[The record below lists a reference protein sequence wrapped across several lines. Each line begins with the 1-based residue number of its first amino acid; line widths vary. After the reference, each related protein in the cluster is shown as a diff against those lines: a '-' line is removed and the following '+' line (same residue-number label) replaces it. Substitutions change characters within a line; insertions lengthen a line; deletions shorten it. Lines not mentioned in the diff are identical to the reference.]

1 MLTRRLT
8 RRAALLASAAVPAS
22 LAFAKPAAA
31 QQASTLRIAM
41 TLADIPATDGAP
53 DQGTEGIRFMG
64 YTLYDPLVAW
74 DLSSATEPAK
84 LVPGL
89 ATKWY
94 QDPADPTKWIFELR
108 QGVKFHHGAT
118 FTADDVI
125 FSLERALN
133 DKAPHFD
140 RIGRA
145 VLIAALW
152 PLVAYRKIDDYKVEL
167 QTNGVDTLMPSLLNR
182 FPIVSASNFEKV
194 GKDWQAYRKSPSGTG
209 PWKMRA
215 WTPRERAELERNTEY
230 WNKDRIPK
238 SERMVLL
245 PIPDVSTRSAALL
258 SGRVDWIEAP
268 APDSLDKL
276 RAGGCKIE
284 TNAIPHMWPYTLSML
299 PGAPTAD
306 IRVRK
311 ALNLAID
318 RDAIV
323 KVLNGL
329 AFPAVGC
336 VPSDHPW
343 FGTPSFKIKYDPA
356 EAKKLLAEA
365 GYSTTKRLKTKI
377 AISTSGSG
385 QMYPLIMNEAIQQQ
399 WAEVGVDVEFQVMD
413 WNALLNFMRMG
424 AKAPEAAPFSAINVS
439 WNTMDPHNAFMRFV
453 DSQQV
458 PPKGSNWGYINDPAF
473 DALAKEAR
481 STSDPA
487 ALDKVLAKINTKMVD
502 DAVFVWVVHDV
513 WPNAISS
520 KVKGYVHPKSWY
532 VDFSPVTVG

>member
-1 MLTRRLT
+1 
-8 RRAALLASAAVPAS
+8 V
-22 LAFAKPAAA
+22 
-31 QQASTLRIAM
+31 
-41 TLADIPATDGAP
+41 
-53 DQGTEGIRFMG
+53 
-64 YTLYDPLVAW
+64 
-74 DLSSATEPAK
+74 
-84 LVPGL
+84 
-89 ATKWY
+89 
-94 QDPADPTKWIFELR
+94 
-108 QGVKFHHGAT
+108 
-118 FTADDVI
+118 
-125 FSLERALN
+125 
-133 DKAPHFD
+133 
-140 RIGRA
+140 
-145 VLIAALW
+145 
-152 PLVAYRKIDDYKVEL
+152 
-167 QTNGVDTLMPSLLNR
+167 MPSLLNR
-182 FPIVSASNFEKV
+182 FNIASADNFHKV
-194 GKDWQAYRKSPSGTG
+194 GRDWQAYRKSPSGTG
-209 PWKMRA
+209 PWKMKA
-215 WTPRERAELERNTEY
+215 WSPRERAELERNTEY

-245 PIPDVSTRSAALL
+245 PIPDVSTRTAALL

-268 APDSLDKL
+268 APDSLEKL
-276 RAGGCKIE
+276 RAAGIKIE

-311 ALNLAID
+311 AMNLAID

-329 AFPAVGC
+329 AAPAFGC
-336 VPSDHPW
+336 VPADHPW
-343 FGTPSFKIKYDPA
+343 YGTPSFKIKYDPA

-365 GYSTTKRLKTKI
+365 GYGPGKKLKTKV

-399 WAEVGVDVEFQVMD
+399 WAEVGIDVEFQVMD
-413 WNALLNFMRMG
+413 WNALLNFMRQG
-424 AKAPEAAPFSAINVS
+424 AKAAEAAPFSAINVS

-458 PPKGSNWGYINDPAF
+458 PPKGSNWGYISDPEF
-473 DALAKEAR
+473 DRLAKEAR

-513 WPNAISS
+513 WPNAISG

>member
-1 MLTRRLT
+1 MLT
-8 RRAALLASAAVPAS
+8 RRAALAASAALPFVRSAH
-22 LAFAKPAAA
+22 A
-31 QQASTLRIAM
+31 QQPSTLRIAM
-41 TLADIPATDGAP
+41 TLADIPVTDGAP

-74 DLSSATEPAK
+74 DLSSATEAAR

-94 QDPADPTKWIFELR
+94 QDPGDPTKWIFELR
-108 QGVKFHHGAT
+108 EGVKFHHGAP

-125 FSLERALN
+125 FSIERTLN
-133 DKAPHFD
+133 DKSPAFD
-140 RIGRA
+140 RLGRS

-152 PLVAYRKIDDYKVEL
+152 PVVSYRKLDTYKVEL

-182 FPIVSASNFEKV
+182 FPIASADNFEKV
-194 GKDWQAYRKSPSGTG
+194 GRDWQAYRKSPSGTG
-209 PWKMRA
+209 PWKMKA
-215 WTPRERAELERNTEY
+215 WTPRERAEFERNTDY

-245 PIPDVSTRSAALL
+245 PIPDVSTRTAALL

-268 APDSLDKL
+268 APDSLEKL
-276 RAGGCKIE
+276 KAGGAKIE
-284 TNAIPHMWPYTLSML
+284 TNAIPHMWPYTLSIL

-311 ALNLAID
+311 AMNLAID

-329 AFPAVGC
+329 AVPAVGC
-336 VPSDHPW
+336 VPPDHPW
-343 FGTPSFKIKYDPA
+343 FGNPSFKIKYDPA
-356 EAKKLLAEA
+356 EAKRLLAEA
-365 GYSTTKRLKTKI
+365 GYGPGKKLKTKI

-399 WAEVGVDVEFQVMD
+399 WAEVGIDVEFQVMD
-413 WNALLNFMRMG
+413 WNALLNFMRQG
-424 AKAPEAAPFSAINVS
+424 ARAPEAAGFSAINVS

-458 PPKGSNWGYINDPAF
+458 PPKGSNWGYIEDPQF

-481 STSDPA
+481 STADPA
-487 ALDKVLAKINTKMVD
+487 ALDRVLARINTKMVD

>member
-1 MLTRRLT
+1 MLT
-8 RRAALLASAAVPAS
+8 RRAALLASTAV
-22 LAFAKPAAA
+22 AFVRPVQA
-31 QQASTLRIAM
+31 QQPSTLRIAM
-41 TLADIPATDGAP
+41 TLADIPVTDGAP

-64 YTLYDPLVAW
+64 YTMYDPLVAW
-74 DLSSATEPAK
+74 DLSSASEPAK

-108 QGVKFHHGAT
+108 QSVKFHHGAS

-125 FSLERALN
+125 FSLDRTLN
-133 DKAPHFD
+133 DRSPSFD
-140 RIGRA
+140 RLGRS
-145 VLIAALW
+145 VLIAAVW
-152 PLVAYRKIDDYKVEL
+152 PLVGYRKIDDYKVEL
-167 QTNGVDTLMPSLLNR
+167 QTKGVDTIMPSLLNR
-182 FPIVSASNFEKV
+182 FPIASADNFEKV

-209 PWKMRA
+209 PWKMKA

-230 WNKDRIPK
+230 WNKDRVPK
-238 SERMVLL
+238 TERLVLL
-245 PIPDVSTRSAALL
+245 PIPDASTRTAALL

-276 RAGGCKIE
+276 RAAGCKIE

-311 ALNLAID
+311 AMNLAID
-318 RDAIV
+318 RDAMV

-329 AFPAVGC
+329 AVPAVGC
-336 VPSDHPW
+336 VPPDHPW
-343 FGTPSFKIKYDPA
+343 FGTPSFKIKYGPA
-356 EAKKLLAEA
+356 EAKKLMAEA
-365 GYSTTKRLKTKI
+365 GYGPGKRLKTKI

-399 WAEVGVDVEFQVMD
+399 WADIGIDAEFQVMD
-413 WNALLNFMRMG
+413 WNALLNVMRQG
-424 AKAPEAAPFSAINVS
+424 AKSPEGQQYGAINVS

-453 DSQQV
+453 DSQQI
-458 PPKGSNWGYINDPAF
+458 PPKGSNWGYINDPEF
-473 DALAKEAR
+473 DKLATEAR
-481 STSDPA
+481 STSDTKE
-487 ALDKVLAKINTKMVD
+487 LDKVLAKINTRMVD

-532 VDFSPVTVG
+532 VDFSPITVSS

>member
-1 MLTRRLT
+1 MLS
-8 RRAALLASAAVPAS
+8 RRAALLATAALP
-22 LAFAKPAAA
+22 FAGAAKA
-31 QQASTLRIAM
+31 QPQPSTLRIGM
-41 TLADIPATDGAP
+41 TLADIPVTDGAP

-64 YTLYDPLVAW
+64 YTLYDPLVMW
-74 DLSSATEPAK
+74 DLSSVTEPAK

-108 QGVKFHHGAT
+108 EGVKFHHGAP

-125 FSLERALN
+125 FSLDRTLN
-133 DKAPHFD
+133 DKSPAFD
-140 RIGRA
+140 RLGRS
-145 VLIAALW
+145 VLIAAVW
-152 PLVAYRKIDDYKVEL
+152 PLISYAKIDDHKVML
-167 QTNGVDTLMPSLLNR
+167 QTNGVDTVMPSLLNR
-182 FPIVSASNFEKV
+182 FTIASADNFEKV

-209 PWKMRA
+209 PWKMKA
-215 WTPRERAELERNTEY
+215 WTPRERAELERNTDY

-268 APDSLDKL
+268 APDSLEKL
-276 RAGGCKIE
+276 KSAGMKIE

-311 ALNLAID
+311 AMNLAID

-329 AFPAVGC
+329 AVPAVGC
-336 VPSDHPW
+336 VPPDHPW
-343 FGTPSFKIKYDPA
+343 FGSPSFKIKYDPA

-365 GYSTTKRLKTKI
+365 GYGPAKKLKTKI

-399 WAEVGVDVEFQVMD
+399 WAEVGIDAEFQVMD
-413 WNALLNFMRMG
+413 WNALLNLMRQG
-424 AKAPEAAPFSAINVS
+424 AKSPEGAPFGAINVS
-439 WNTMDPHNAFMRFV
+439 WNTMDPHNAFMRFI

-458 PPKGSNWGYINDPAF
+458 PPKGSNWGYINDPEF
-473 DALAKEAR
+473 DKLAKEAR
-481 STSDPA
+481 SSADPKE
-487 ALDKVLAKINTKMVD
+487 LDKVLAKINTKMVD

>member
-1 MLTRRLT
+1 MLTRRS
-8 RRAALLASAAVPAS
+8 ALLASAALP
-22 LAFAKPAAA
+22 FIPTA
-31 QQASTLRIAM
+31 QAQTPSTLRIAM
-41 TLADIPATDGAP
+41 TLADIPVTDGAP

-64 YTLYDPLVAW
+64 YTMYDPLVMW

-89 ATKWY
+89 ATKWT

-108 QGVKFHHGAT
+108 QGVKFHDGT
-118 FTADDVI
+118 PFTADDVI
-125 FSLERALN
+125 FSIERVLN
-133 DKAPHFD
+133 DKSPAFD
-140 RIGRA
+140 RLGRG

-152 PLVAYRKIDDYKVEL
+152 PLVSWRKIDEFKVEM
-167 QTNGVDTLMPSLLNR
+167 QTNGVDTLLPSLLNR
-182 FPIVSASNFEKV
+182 FPIASAANFEKV
-194 GKDWQAYRKSPSGTG
+194 GRDWQAYRKSPVGTG
-209 PWKMRA
+209 PWKMRS
-215 WTPRERAELERNTEY
+215 WTPRERAELDRNTDY

-238 SERMVLL
+238 TERMVML

-329 AFPAVGC
+329 AAPAVGC
-336 VPSDHPW
+336 VPTDHPW

-413 WNALLNFMRMG
+413 WNALLNFMRQG
-424 AKAPEAAPFSAINVS
+424 AKAPEAAGFGAINVS
-439 WNTMDPHNAFMRFV
+439 WNTMDPHNAFMRFI

-458 PPKGSNWGYINDPAF
+458 PPKGSNWGYINDPGF

-487 ALDKVLAKINTKMVD
+487 ALDKVLARINTKMVD